1 MSASLDEYLD
11 KNDKRALDELKELIR
26 IPSVSADSKF
36 KGDVKRA
43 CDFVADKLKAAG
55 LSVDVSTVNDS
66 HPIIYGEWLKAPGAP
81 TVLIYGHYDVQPADP
96 LELWESGPFDPVEKD
111 GDLVARGSTDDKGQM
126 YTHVKAIEALLKV
139 NAKLPVNVKVLIE
152 GEEEVGSKNLG
163 EYMDKNA
170 ARLKCDVAIISDTSM
185 YDYDM
190 PAVTYGLKG
199 LAYYE
204 LFVQGP
210 IRDLHSGSFGG
221 AVQNPINA
229 LCTVIAAMKDA
240 DGRIQLPGF
249 YDDVKPLTQQEREEF
264 ASLGFDEKRFA
275 TEQGVKQVFGEKGY
289 TTLERKWARPT
300 CDVNGIGGGY
310 QGEGA
315 KTVLPAKAFAK
326 FSFRLVPNQDP
337 KKITASLKT
346 FLEHHMP
353 PGVTYELKD
362 HHGAPGVVVPLD
374 SPYMAAASAA
384 LEAVYGKK
392 PYFIREGGSIPVVT
406 DFKKRLGVDTLL
418 MGYGLPDDKPHS
430 PNEKFRIADYFKG
443 IRVNCK
449 LLEEIAKIKK

>member
-1 MSASLDEYLD
+1 MSASLAEYLD
-11 KNDKRALDELKELIR
+11 KNDARSLEELKDLIR

-43 CDFVADKLKAAG
+43 CDFVADKLKSAG
-55 LSVDVSTVNDS
+55 LAVDVSTVNDS
-66 HPIIYGEWLKAPGAP
+66 HPIIYAEWLKAPGAP
-81 TVLIYGHYDVQPADP
+81 TVLIYGHYDVQPPDP
-96 LELWESGPFDPVEKD
+96 LELWESGPFDPVEKN
-111 GDLVARGSTDDKGQM
+111 GDLIARGSTDDKGQM

-139 NAKLPVNVKVLIE
+139 NGKLPVNVKMLIE

-163 EYMDKNA
+163 EYLDKNA
-170 ARLKCDVAIISDTSM
+170 KRLTCDVAIISDTSM

-199 LAYYE
+199 LAYFE

-221 AVQNPINA
+221 AVQNPLNA

-249 YDDVKPLTQQEREEF
+249 YDDVKPLTQQERDEF
-264 ASLGFDEKRFA
+264 ASLGFDEKRFQKELEVPA
-275 TEQGVKQVFGEKGY
+275 LFGEKGY

-374 SPYMAAASAA
+374 SPYMAAAATA

-406 DFKKRLGVDTLL
+406 DFKVRLGVDTLL
-418 MGYGLPDDKPHS
+418 MGYGLPDDRPHS
-430 PNEKFRIADYFKG
+430 PNEKFRIKDFFRG
-443 IRVNCK
+443 IRTNCR

>member
-1 MSASLDEYLD
+1 MSASLAEYLD
-11 KNDKRALDELKELIR
+11 KNDAKSLEELKELIR

-43 CDFVADKLKAAG
+43 CEYVADKLKSAG
-55 LSVDVSTVNDS
+55 LSVEIVNMS
-66 HPIIYGEWLKAPGAP
+66 AGHPIIFAEWMKAPGAP
-81 TVLIYGHYDVQPADP
+81 TVLIYGHYDVQPPDP
-96 LELWESGPFDPVEKD
+96 LDLWESGPFDPVEKN

-126 YTHVKAIEALLKV
+126 YTHVKALEALLKV
-139 NAKLPVNVKVLIE
+139 NGKLPVNVKVLIE
-152 GEEEVGSKNLG
+152 GEEECGSKALNEFL
-163 EYMDKNA
+163 DKHSDK
-170 ARLKCDVAIISDTSM
+170 LKCDVAIISDTSM

-199 LAYYE
+199 IAYYE
-204 LFVQGP
+204 LLVQGP

-221 AVQNPINA
+221 AVQNPCNA
-229 LCTVIAAMKDA
+229 LANVIAAIKDA
-240 DGRIQLPGF
+240 DGRVQLPGF
-249 YDDVKPLTQQEREEF
+249 YDDVKPLSQQERDEF

-275 TEQGVKQVFGEKGY
+275 SEQGVKAVFGEKGF

-300 CDVNGIGGGY
+300 FDVNGMWGGY

-315 KTVLPAKAFAK
+315 KTVLPAKAGAK
-326 FSFRLVPNQDP
+326 FSFRLVPNQEP
-337 KKITASLKT
+337 KKITKALET
-346 FLEHHMP
+346 FLQHHMP
-353 PGVTYELKD
+353 PGVTYELIS

-374 SPYMAAASAA
+374 SPYMAAASTA

-392 PYFIREGGSIPVVT
+392 PVFIREGGSIPVVT
-406 DFKKRLGVDTLL
+406 DFKVRLGVDTLL

-443 IRVNCK
+443 IRVNCR